1 MNQNT
6 PLTSEDVHARV
17 YLFLPGVVVLHGVP
31 HSTPSAID
39 QLFAHAAELIGD
51 HPAPFLIASLAEAGV
66 PNAAARV
73 RIKENIDRIGFTEIA
88 LVFENNTLVRVAT
101 RFILASLRVSNAQVF
116 STLEEACAAF
126 AADPL
131 QT

>member
-6 PLTSEDVHARV
+6 PLKSEDVHARV
-17 YLFLPGVVVLHGVP
+17 YLLVPGVVVVHGVP
-31 HSTPSAID
+31 DSTPSAID
-39 QLFAHAAELIGD
+39 QLFAYAAVLIED
-51 HPAPFLIASLAEAGV
+51 HPAPSLIASLAEAGV
-66 PNAAARV
+66 PNAAARI
-73 RIKENIDRIGFTEIA
+73 RIKENIEHIGFTEIG

-101 RFILASLRVSNAQVF
+101 RFILASLRISNAQVF

-126 AADPL
+126 TADRL